1 MWIIFFF
8 NKMKKKKPTKKFEFL
23 SCWEITP
30 ATRAWSTQFFRKL
43 SNWGPLA
50 IDIKRSWTGTVAAGV
65 CSSTCLHFLPKC
77 LTSPAARK
85 IWLEIEMSVSRLSF
99 FPSSFFFCLLGISSK
114 NRKDIQQQQNKISF
128 LLFMIDIILSNLGL
142 FIFQRFSITHPWILF
157 LKSPPDK
164 FERILWPAIV
174 LRPIYWNWLIISFLL
189 YLSVFLSID
198 FFLCVVHI
206 IIYQIFKKEKKL
218 WSTTIIW
225 NFLLF
230 SRVQTFRPF
239 S

>member
-1 MWIIFFF
+1 
-8 NKMKKKKPTKKFEFL
+8 MKKKKTNQKIWISKLLRNHASDPGLINAVLQKIVEL
-23 SCWEITP
+23 
-30 ATRAWSTQFFRKL
+30 RAIGHRHQTQLDWYRRRWSL
-43 SNWGPLA
+43 LVHLPPLFA
-50 IDIKRSWTGTVAAGV
+50 EMFDIPRSEEDLAWNRNERVT
-65 CSSTCLHFLPKC
+65 SLFLP
-77 LTSPAARK
+77 
-85 IWLEIEMSVSRLSF
+85 IF
-99 FPSSFFFCLLGISSK
+99 FFFCLLRISSK

-142 FIFQRFSITHPWILF
+142 FKFQRFSITHPWILF

-198 FFLCVVHI
+198 FFLCIVHI